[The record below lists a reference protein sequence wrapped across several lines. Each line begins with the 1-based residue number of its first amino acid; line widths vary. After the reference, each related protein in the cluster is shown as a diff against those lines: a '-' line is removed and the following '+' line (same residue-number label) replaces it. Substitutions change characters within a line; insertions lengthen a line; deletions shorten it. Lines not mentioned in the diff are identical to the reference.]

1 MSYETRAE
9 RVDREVT
16 EAEMG
21 EVRRRYGRADIV
33 ASLLGMLTALGT
45 LILLTVVLT
54 SLAIELQPNL
64 INDQGTL
71 DEIEI
76 AAAVTAVAVL
86 FVAFLIGGIAS
97 GRMARYDGGMNGV
110 GSALWFLLLVAIAA
124 ALGAW
129 VGDQYNFF
137 AEAGLPNWIA
147 QVDVDDVTATA
158 IVTTIVSVVA
168 IFLAAY
174 LGGRIGESYH
184 RRIDAAIVDETAR

>member
-1 MSYETRAE
+1 MTYRTRAE

-16 EAEMG
+16 RAELS

-45 LILLTVVLT
+45 LMLLTVVL
-54 SLAIELQPNL
+54 AAMAVELQIDL
-64 INDQGTL
+64 INEQGAL
-71 DEIEI
+71 DELEMVGSI
-76 AAAVTAVAVL
+76 VAIVVV
-86 FVAFLIGGIAS
+86 FVSFLIGGIAA
-97 GRMARYDGGMNGV
+97 GRIARYDGVMNAI

-147 QVDVDDVTATA
+147 QVDVEDVTVAA
-158 IVTTIVSVVA
+158 IVMAVISVVA
-168 IFLAAY
+168 MFLAAWI
-174 LGGRIGESYH
+174 GGWIGESYH
-184 RRIDAAIVDETAR
+184 RRVDAAVVDEAVH